1 MIFAYIKKVIY
12 ICIMAKDKRSQI
24 IRFDEEDYEFMED
37 VKEASGISIQQF
49 VSRAVKNEISRL
61 KLEVEFQDLKNS

>member
-1 MIFAYIKKVIY
+1 
-12 ICIMAKDKRSQI
+12 MAKDKRSQL